1 MLAIALCVD
10 TPIKPCY
17 VADGL
22 ETTDGLIMPDESS
35 TFNAVNRGVYIADNL
50 PFLRSLNDECI
61 DLAVIDPPF
70 AKNETFTRDK
80 LKPPLTQD
88 EAANERRLLAA
99 WNIHNEQDALGA
111 GIEWPDSAF
120 VDKWSWDKDVHEDW
134 VHDLEAHWP
143 AISSLIE
150 TTRRIHSDSTAAYLC
165 YMAIRL
171 IELHRVLAPTG
182 SLYLHCDHTANAY
195 IRQLLD
201 GIFGNENCRR
211 EIIWNLGTAS
221 GYKSQFDGFIRSHDT
236 ILYYV
241 KRGGGGVESILTNS
255 IYRISRSIL
264 PGSRRKM
271 KRAELIEMIEA
282 IAESSILTKPLV

>member
-1 MLAIALCVD
+1 
-10 TPIKPCY
+10 
-17 VADGL
+17 
-22 ETTDGLIMPDESS
+22 MPDESN

-80 LKPPLTQD
+80 LKPPLTPD

-111 GIEWPDSAF
+111 GIEWPDAAF

-201 GIFGNENCRR
+201 GIFGNGEDGKPGFRN
-211 EIIWNLGTAS
+211 EIVWYYKNAS
-221 GYKSQFDGFIRSHDT
+221 RGKKQWANAHDT
-236 ILYYV
+236 IQWYSKGSLVETTFNRDDVLAAYESGMTKWRYGQQGKPPPPV
-241 KRGGGGVESILTNS
+241 KPPMTL
-255 IYRISRSIL
+255 
-264 PGSRRKM
+264 
-271 KRAELIEMIEA
+271 
-282 IAESSILTKPLV
+282 

>member
-1 MLAIALCVD
+1 
-10 TPIKPCY
+10 
-17 VADGL
+17 
-22 ETTDGLIMPDESS
+22 MPDESS

-80 LKPPLTQD
+80 LKPPLTPD

-120 VDKWSWDKDVHEDW
+120 VDKWSWDKDVHEEW

-201 GIFGNENCRR
+201 GIFGNGEDGKPGFRN
-211 EIIWNLGTAS
+211 EIVWYYKNAS
-221 GYKSQFDGFIRSHDT
+221 RGKKQWANAHDT
-236 ILYYV
+236 IQWYSKGSL
-241 KRGGGGVESILTNS
+241 VETTFNRDDVLAA
-255 IYRISRSIL
+255 Y
-264 PGSRRKM
+264 
-271 KRAELIEMIEA
+271 
-282 IAESSILTKPLV
+282 ESGMTKWRYGQQGKPPPPR